1 MEKKQNVSNKV
12 ANESPVCRARHNVVV
27 VVVSFCRLRAHLTHP
42 SNESMTIPMCYNDEI
57 QNVFSF
63 CLKGD
68 RFLSEP
74 RHDKLSYMEE
84 VHSAQRKVNDL
95 QTHLKFLESKLAER
109 DAEIRILQEN
119 KGKSIDLKST
129 PKW

>member
-1 MEKKQNVSNKV
+1 MEKKPNVSNSSAV
-12 ANESPVCRARHNVVV
+12 NCYSY
-27 VVVSFCRLRAHLTHP
+27 LLIHL
-42 SNESMTIPMCYNDEI
+42 SVM
-57 QNVFSF
+57 Q
-63 CLKGD
+63 GD

-119 KGKSIDLKST
+119 KGIYA
-129 PKW
+129 

>member
-1 MEKKQNVSNKV
+1 MNIRLEYG
-12 ANESPVCRARHNVVV
+12 ELVCVCDQVKL
-27 VVVSFCRLRAHLTHP
+27 S
-42 SNESMTIPMCYNDEI
+42 SKM
-57 QNVFSF
+57 VFLIF
-63 CLKGD
+63 QGD

-109 DAEIRILQEN
+109 DAEIRVLQEN
-119 KGKSIDLKST
+119 KGESHTFSHEKKLQK
-129 PKW
+129 